1 MSKFFGFQN
10 KQENCWTIIN
20 TNEIITVNKK
30 TGCSPKSL
38 KIITQAQ
45 VFVKFGNEVKEYI
58 LDEDQYNRLREELT
72 PNPRY
77 SVGGPG

>member
-30 TGCSPKSL
+30 TGCLPKSL

-45 VFVKFGNEVKEYI
+45 VFVKFGNDVKEYI
-58 LDEDQYNRLREELT
+58 LDEDQYDRLREELI
-72 PNPRY
+72 PSPRY
-77 SVGGPG
+77 SAGGPG